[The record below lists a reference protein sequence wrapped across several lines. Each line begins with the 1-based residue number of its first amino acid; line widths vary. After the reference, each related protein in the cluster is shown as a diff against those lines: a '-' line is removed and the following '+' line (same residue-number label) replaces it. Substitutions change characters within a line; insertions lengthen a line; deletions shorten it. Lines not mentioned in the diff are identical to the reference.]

1 MLDVSVYT
9 ILIALG
15 FLLSIVLSLVL
26 VFSEN
31 IFIVLIA
38 LYIIGTSIYTYVYF
52 ARNPSQ
58 KHDINY
64 NVNKYITLFNIS
76 LSGFL
81 LILMIFKYSFRFSNN
96 TVDTYSSYRR

>member
-1 MLDVSVYT
+1 MSDISVYT

-26 VFSEN
+26 IFSEN

-38 LYIIGTSIYTYVYF
+38 LYIIGTSIYTYVYLR
-52 ARNPSQ
+52 RNE
-58 KHDINY
+58 KNDINY
-64 NVNKYITLFNIS
+64 NVNKYISLFNIS

-81 LILMIFKYSFRFSNN
+81 LILMIFKYSFRFSTNS
-96 TVDTYSSYRR
+96 DSFSSYRR